1 MSDESTE
8 RLPEERRFSTVLMG
22 SCATAG
28 VFLLVFI
35 ALKGVNCCASQ
46 PPAAGGAPPFSN
58 YS

>member
-1 MSDESTE
+1 VSGRVYLTRARCAYGVVRNCR
-8 RLPEERRFSTVLMG
+8 RLLF
-22 SCATAG
+22 
-28 VFLLVFI
+28 VFI